1 MSFAVYVL
9 DWAGA
14 LMGKGVWVRMHWHE
28 AADAYRDV
36 VDGAGLPI
44 ARRRD
49 GWSFLV
55 ADPGDVDVLDRLTF
69 DGEMVLERMAGRLV
83 DAARM
88 MRTYDAAEGLGP
100 RTVAAHAHLEVL
112 MGDGAEGDPDEV
124 ICSRMGMDAATW
136 RTIDAAQA
144 AMAASRSRTCD
155 EWDD

>member
-9 DWAGA
+9 DWVGA
-14 LMGKGVWVRMHWHE
+14 LKGKGVWVRMYWYE

-55 ADPGDVDVLDRLTF
+55 ADPGDADVFDRLTF
-69 DGEMVLERMAGRLV
+69 GGEIVLERMAGRLV

-88 MRTYDAAEGLGP
+88 MRTYDAAEDLGP
-100 RTVAAHAHLEVL
+100 RRH
-112 MGDGAEGDPDEV
+112 
-124 ICSRMGMDAATW
+124 
-136 RTIDAAQA
+136 RTC
-144 AMAASRSRTCD
+144 ASRGAHGRRRRGRPR
-155 EWDD
+155 

>member
-69 DGEMVLERMAGRLV
+69 DGEIVLERMAGRLV

-88 MRTYDAAEGLGP
+88 MRTYAAAEDLGP
-100 RTVAAHAHLEVL
+100 RTVAAHAHLEAL
-112 MGDGAEGDPDEV
+112 MGDPDEL

-136 RTIDAAQA
+136 RAVDAAQ
-144 AMAASRSRTCD
+144 AASRSRTCD
-155 EWDD
+155 D

>member
-9 DWAGA
+9 DWVGA
-14 LMGKGVWVRMHWHE
+14 LKGKGVWVRMYWYE

-55 ADPGDVDVLDRLTF
+55 ADPGAADVLDWFTF
-69 DGEMVLERMAGRLV
+69 DGEIVLERMAGRLV
-83 DAARM
+83 DAVRM
-88 MRTYDAAEGLGP
+88 MRAYNAAEDLGP
-100 RTVAAHAHLEVL
+100 RTVAAHAHLEAL
-112 MGDGAEGDPDEV
+112 MGDSDEA

-136 RTIDAAQA
+136 RVVDSAQA
-144 AMAASRSRTCD
+144 ASRPRTCD
-155 EWDD
+155 D

>member
-1 MSFAVYVL
+1 MSFAAYVL

-14 LMGKGVWVRMHWHE
+14 LMGKGVWVRMYWHE

-55 ADPGDVDVLDRLTF
+55 ADPGDVDVLDRLTL

-83 DAARM
+83 DATRI
-88 MRTYDAAEGLGP
+88 MRTYDAAEDLGP
-100 RTVAAHAHLEVL
+100 RTVAVHAHLEAL
-112 MGDGAEGDPDEV
+112 MGDGAGGDPDEA
-124 ICSRMGMDAATW
+124 ICARMGMDAATW
-136 RTIDAAQA
+136 RAVGAAQA
-144 AMAASRSRTCD
+144 AMAASRPRTCD
-155 EWDD
+155 D

>member
-14 LMGKGVWVRMHWHE
+14 LMGKGVWVRMYWHE
-28 AADAYRDV
+28 AADTYRDV

-55 ADPGDVDVLDRLTF
+55 ADPGDVDVLDRLTL
-69 DGEMVLERMAGRLV
+69 DGEIVLERMAGRLV

-88 MRTYDAAEGLGP
+88 MRTYAAAAEDFGP
-100 RTVAAHAHLEVL
+100 RTVVAHAHLEAL
-112 MGDGAEGDPDEV
+112 MGDGAEGDPDEA

-136 RTIDAAQA
+136 RAVDAAQ
-144 AMAASRSRTCD
+144 AASRSRTCD
-155 EWDD
+155 D